1 VIAPS
6 SIRPISQL
14 SEEELLFRDTVRQFA
29 QAEIAPLARAMDD
42 SQQMDAGLIR
52 KLFEL
57 GLMGIEIPDE
67 FGGSGGFVFWA
78 VACGYRC
85 RRVDPYSGGVV
96 GRGRAQAD
104 IRARAAMA
112 AGGVWPCGGGRA
124 DDALGARCGFDA
136 LGDGGV

>member
-1 VIAPS
+1 MIAPS
-6 SIRPISQL
+6 SSRPISQL

-67 FGGSGGFVFWA
+67 FGGSGGTFFDSSSS
-78 VACGYRC
+78 
-85 RRVDPYSGGVV
+85 RR
-96 GRGRAQAD
+96 
-104 IRARAAMA
+104 
-112 AGGVWPCGGGRA
+112 
-124 DDALGARCGFDA
+124 DDFSR
-136 LGDGGV
+136 